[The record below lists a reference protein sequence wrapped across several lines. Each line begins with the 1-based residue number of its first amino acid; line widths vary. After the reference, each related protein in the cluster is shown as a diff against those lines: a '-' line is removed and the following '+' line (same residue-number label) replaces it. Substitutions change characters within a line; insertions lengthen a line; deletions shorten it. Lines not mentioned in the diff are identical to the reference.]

1 MYLFLSMRLF
11 ICFRA
16 FKQKYLSHIQT
27 QSRELFMSPLSA
39 HVLLL
44 LFSHSIPLCSYEKQE
59 NIFFVF
65 DLKFCFWFRLHFSE
79 CSVTHVNVMKVLP
92 VAYLTH
98 FIAKIVPMSIKMMYI
113 VFFMID
119 KRLEYLLI
127 TNYWSQL
134 TKNDNLLEKFLP
146 DSCTSS
152 L

>member
-1 MYLFLSMRLF
+1 
-11 ICFRA
+11 
-16 FKQKYLSHIQT
+16 
-27 QSRELFMSPLSA
+27 
-39 HVLLL
+39 
-44 LFSHSIPLCSYEKQE
+44 
-59 NIFFVF
+59 
-65 DLKFCFWFRLHFSE
+65 
-79 CSVTHVNVMKVLP
+79 MKVLP